1 MPENK
6 PQSFASHTKWE
17 PWFHFFIAPIFL
29 INFIMAVIDVVK
41 VQDQRQ
47 IWCVVFSFAAL
58 AAVFRIRIYSL
69 KVQDRLI
76 RLEETI
82 RMQRVLPE
90 SLRGRITELK
100 PGQMV
105 ALRFASDGELSGLVE
120 KALAGAVP
128 KDIKS
133 QIKNWRPDNFRV

>member
-1 MPENK
+1 
-6 PQSFASHTKWE
+6 
-17 PWFHFFIAPIFL
+17 
-29 INFIMAVIDVVK
+29 MAVIDVIK

-47 IWCVVFSFAAL
+47 IFCVVFSFAAL

-90 SLRGRITELK
+90 SLRSRISELK

-105 ALRFASDGELSGLVE
+105 ALRFASDSELTGLVE
-120 KALAGAVP
+120 KALAGAEP
-128 KDIKS
+128 KDLKS
-133 QIKNWRPDNFRV
+133 QIKNWRPDHFRV